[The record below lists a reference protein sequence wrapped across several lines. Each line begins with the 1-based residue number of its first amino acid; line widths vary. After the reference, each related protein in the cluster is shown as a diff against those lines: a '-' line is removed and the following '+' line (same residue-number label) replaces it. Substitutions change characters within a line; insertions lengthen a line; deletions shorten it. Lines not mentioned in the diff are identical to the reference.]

1 MKKNTGKFYDY
12 YKRNK
17 VALDVIA
24 PVILGM
30 LGMLLGF
37 YVKEKL
43 AEFKMGDVIP
53 SALIA
58 GLTAL
63 PIGVYNKL
71 ILSYAAQIQEDKDYD
86 ELEKKNVQLK
96 SVRKK
101 NVEHK
106 KAIAKLK
113 EEKVKTYDAHDKLSR
128 DIKRFLNGKEIDSD
142 VRIRICELLDNGNG
156 DLFKLTIQ
164 FDLID
169 INDDEEDEEYGND
182 ITYDQSNVI
191 VDIPIN

>member
-24 PVILGM
+24 PVILGI

-53 SALIA
+53 SALLA

-169 INDDEEDEEYGND
+169 INDDEEDEEDGND